1 MNISIRKL
9 IPTPLADSINPKSD
23 IWNSSVTF
31 SKGNYYL
38 IDAQSGKGKSTFIQ
52 SLYGIRRDYNGEII
66 INDDI
71 LADLDKTS
79 LAKLRQ
85 NRLSVVFQDLRLFP
99 ELTALENITINAN
112 LSKNRY
118 TDDIPFLFDRL
129 NIGSLKHKQ
138 TSLLSYGEKQRVAII
153 RALTQNFDWILL
165 DEPYAHLD
173 KENTLLAH
181 NLILEITQ
189 ELDAGIIL
197 TSLGEDSFISFE
209 NTLTL

>member
-52 SLYGIRRDYNGEII
+52 SLYGIRRDYNGDII

-79 LAKLRQ
+79 LAILRQ

-118 TDDIPFLFDRL
+118 ANDIPFLFDRL

-189 ELDAGIIL
+189 ELDAGIII